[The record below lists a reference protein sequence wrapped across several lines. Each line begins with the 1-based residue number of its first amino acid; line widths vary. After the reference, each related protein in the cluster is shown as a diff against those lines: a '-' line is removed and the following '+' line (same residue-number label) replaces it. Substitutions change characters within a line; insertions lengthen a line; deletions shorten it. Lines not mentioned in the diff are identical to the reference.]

1 MKCSVIALLTAFVL
15 VATPDLQ
22 ADEHDR
28 AVQHQQFAER
38 YIQAYNARDFDALEA
53 MIAETI
59 VLNGE
64 ETERSD
70 FLGVVR
76 QYMTWFPDVRLDATR
91 IVGAEDHVT
100 LRFEVTATGSGEMMG
115 HDIDGKEISTTEL
128 ILFRISDE
136 RITETWYEWDELS
149 FWAQLGVIERP

>member
-1 MKCSVIALLTAFVL
+1 MKYSVIALLAAFVL
-15 VATPDLQ
+15 VATPEIQ
-22 ADEHDR
+22 ADEDDR
-28 AVQHQQFAER
+28 AVQHEQFAER
-38 YIQAYNARDFDALEA
+38 YIQAYNARDFGALES

-76 QYMTWFPDVRLDATR
+76 QYMTLFPDVRLDATR

-115 HDIDGKEISTTEL
+115 HEIDGKEISTTEL
-128 ILFRISDE
+128 ILFRIDDG
-136 RITETWYEWDELS
+136 RITESWYEWDELS
-149 FWAQLGVIERP
+149 FWAQLGVLERP